1 MGGIGSGRGFRLT
14 RFDRKWTCEESKRID
29 IRSFSKRYMLKPGR
43 YFPVSWTSARSESV
57 DSIGIKIGEEEII
70 LIYTIT
76 DHETEKKTDFR
87 YSVEL
92 DYTPCNYGGRRIWL
106 RCPVC
111 YRRVA
116 LIYMD
121 ERDGY
126 FKCRICANL
135 NYQSS
140 QDNNERCYSIDSKI
154 RRIGRRLKI
163 PESDIY
169 DTEELLYQAFTKK
182 PKGMH
187 NKTYNRLIGRLEE
200 LSQERSEAFIRGMA
214 RATKGK
220 YIALNKIGG
229 EWDLPKLK
237 DLLLELDTRELD
249 MDITDFDSELEE
261 LMTQFY
267 EPDENEKENV

>member
-1 MGGIGSGRGFRLT
+1 MGGIGSGRGFRST
-14 RFDRKWTCEESKRID
+14 KFDRKWTCEESKRID
-29 IRSFSKRYMLKPGR
+29 IRSFSKRGTLKRGIYR
-43 YFPVSWTSARSESV
+43 YGWTSARSGSEG
-57 DSIGIKIGEEEII
+57 SIRIKVGEKEII
-70 LIYTIT
+70 LIYTTT
-76 DHETEKKTDFR
+76 DYETEKKTDFR

-92 DYTPCNYGGRRIWL
+92 DYTPCNYGGQRIWL

-220 YIALNKIGG
+220 YIALNKIEG

-237 DLLLELDTRELD
+237 DLLQELDTGEID